1 MLFHLPGCCLC
12 AFIAIVS
19 AQAALAQPATPN
31 AGPTPTMA
39 EVSVS
44 SAGPVA
50 LAAEAGWSKIPE
62 YVAGATIYAKDAKG
76 GDLDLT
82 AKSDGIVLIAA
93 SWTYDGNESGGWYE
107 SRTAREQLALQGWI
121 ALDDLVWNEKDT
133 HTLFFRP
140 VKAGDKL
147 KFHTRKYNQPFVVEV
162 DPARLAA
169 LTERMRGAVALAA
182 KARPAAATKPTDKPM
197 TATAPSPARPA
208 EKPAVPAPAPVAS
221 TPVARGRDEIQV
233 AGTEQIVLASED
245 VWSPLPD
252 YLRGATLFQQA
263 SGNAID
269 LTATRDVPVVV
280 AVSWS
285 YDGNSSGGWY
295 PTRKTLPQLV
305 AAGWEPIGKIVQK
318 DKGDYTLL
326 RKSLKAGE
334 KVQFHTR
341 KHNPPVA
348 MLVASGQAKTLAAAA
363 KMQTLSNDLAAIRPA
378 AARPASARGSGV
390 VLRAHEPDRQ
400 DRFAQ
405 RGLLLRELVRQALLL
420 AAREEL
426 GLATRDD
433 ALRERGSG
441 GDYAGPLPVD
451 IIVHVEE
458 GGRVNVT
465 VFRLVGERQEILW
478 DKQFSPQG
486 DDLVLALATEAERLS
501 REELLAAL
509 KKAGYTGQAN
519 RTLEKGPLTA
529 DAAALLAEMHPLS
542 QFAAARALHQILHE
556 EGESPERLTAL
567 ARAYAN
573 LSVLTEHLWSPAH
586 KAYKA
591 RALLYAQRAATLWPK
606 SPAARAGRAYARA
619 LVGLH
624 QAALDDLAA
633 TKEIPG
639 ASEALRASE
648 ANLIEAF
655 CQFDLKKFDAPDLP
669 RGQAQLARVL
679 KLMAVERFSGTATIT
694 AAAERVLE
702 SVPDSDR
709 AIDALSE
716 VRQFSTRGR
725 AADLG
730 GERTVQG
737 LYRRLQAWDGLPRR
751 AEILV
756 SRAGGNDPAAE
767 RLLRLELIRA
777 LRAAGDLGADTS
789 EPSWQAVAAW
799 IEEVAFLQSVRQLE
813 FLANGLSV
821 PLDETHEALAPLLA
835 DHPYAPVL
843 ASLTDA
849 PGVRQARIAALP
861 AVLRPEEATEN
872 EDFLWSWLRNQGL
885 PQGQEQSSLAF
896 KHQDWIY
903 RDLLYNVRNSRE
915 LAWSKYAGHL
925 RRIAPHSPLTTA
937 STIRFDWAFAE
948 PQAAAW
954 EKQYQ
959 DSPQVQGALGRQY
972 LKLEKFDDAIRCLN
986 RWVALQPEYE
996 SYAYLA
1002 EAWTKKG
1009 DGAKFL
1015 ATWNE
1020 YLAREEDGL
1029 GHARA
1034 RTEVAEYLM
1043 SFAKWQEAW
1052 PYAEAA
1058 AGSGAEWAYQ
1068 CAVDCL
1074 TGLARF
1080 PEAERYAQASA
1091 ERYPETAP
1099 TWYFWCRRTG
1109 QGAAAAAS
1117 EHVRQTIADPGIEI
1131 NSWYHG
1137 VYLTL
1142 QREPEKALAV
1152 YRQQLAQQR
1161 IPIVAFQ
1168 GAMLAAE
1175 LKQNDVRDELLQ
1187 MAHQAAEQEGGYNAP
1202 HLADVAKLAQDAL
1215 ADPSK
1220 LPAIAKQLKE
1230 NVAKV
1235 NNPRLRGDAAYLAG
1249 KFLLLNGQEAGW
1261 DLLAIAVR
1269 APLSGPNSALA
1280 AVELRERKDAPQAKK

>member
-1 MLFHLPGCCLC
+1 MLLRTSRCCLC
-12 AFIAIVS
+12 ALIAIVS
-19 AQAALAQPATPN
+19 AQPALGQPPAQT
-31 AGPTPTMA
+31 AGQSPKMA

-44 SAGPVA
+44 SAGPLA
-50 LAAEAGWSKIPE
+50 LGAEAGWSKIPE
-62 YVAGATIYAKDAKG
+62 YLAGATIYAKDAKG
-76 GDLDLT
+76 GDLDLA

-107 SRTAREQLALQGWI
+107 TRTTREQLVLQGWI

-133 HTLFFRP
+133 HTLFFRS

-147 KFHTRKYNQPFVVEV
+147 KFHTRKYNQPFLVEV
-162 DPARLAA
+162 DAARFAA
-169 LTERMRGAVALAA
+169 LTERMRGAAVLAA
-182 KARPAAATKPTDKPM
+182 KGRAAAAPKTADKPM
-197 TATAPSPARPA
+197 TAAVPAPSPARPA
-208 EKPAVPAPAPVAS
+208 EKPAPA
-221 TPVARGRDEIQV
+221 ARGRDEIQV
-233 AGTEQIVLASED
+233 AGAEQITLASEE

-269 LTATRDVPVVV
+269 LTAVRDVQVVV
-280 AVSWS
+280 AVSWT
-285 YDGNSSGGWY
+285 YDGNQSGGWY

-305 AAGWEPIGKIVQK
+305 ASGWEPIGKIVQK

-348 MLVASGQAKTLAAAA
+348 MLASSGQAKALAAAA
-363 KMQTLSNDLAAIRPA
+363 KVQTLSNDLAGIRPA

-390 VLRAHEPDRQ
+390 ILRAHEPDRQ

-405 RGLLLRELVRQALLL
+405 RGLLLRELVRQAVLL

-441 GDYAGPLPVD
+441 GDYTGPLPVE

-465 VFRLVGERQEILW
+465 VFRLAGERQQILW

-486 DDLVLALATEAERLS
+486 DDLILALATEAERLS
-501 REELLAAL
+501 REDLLAAL
-509 KKAGYTGQAN
+509 KKVGASGQAN
-519 RTLEKGPLTA
+519 RTLEQGPPPA
-529 DAAALLAEMHPLS
+529 DVATLLAEMHPLP
-542 QFAAARALHQILHE
+542 QFAAARMLHESLHQQ
-556 EGESPERLTAL
+556 GESPERLAAL

-591 RALLYAQRAATLWPK
+591 RALLYAQRAVTRWPK
-606 SPAARAGRAYARA
+606 SAAARAGRAYALA

-624 QAALDDLAA
+624 QAALDDLAT
-633 TKEIPG
+633 TKGMPG
-639 ASEALRASE
+639 ASEALKAGE
-648 ANLIEAF
+648 ANLIDAF
-655 CQFDLKKFDAPDLP
+655 CQFDLAKLDSPDLP
-669 RGQAQLARVL
+669 RDQAQLARVL

-730 GERTVQG
+730 DERTVQG
-737 LYRRLQAWDGLPRR
+737 LYRRLLAWEELPRC
-751 AEILV
+751 AEALV
-756 SRAGGNDPAAE
+756 GRAGGDDPAAE
-767 RLLRLELIRA
+767 RLRRLELIRA
-777 LRAAGDLGADTS
+777 LRAAGDLGADAS

-799 IEEVAFLQSVRQLE
+799 IEEVAFVQSVRQLE

-821 PLDETHEALAPLLA
+821 SLDAAREALAPLLA

-849 PGVRQARIAALP
+849 PGERQARIAALP

-872 EDFLWSWLRNQGL
+872 EDFLWTWLRTHGL
-885 PQGQEQSSLAF
+885 PQGQEQTSLAF

-915 LAWSKYAGHL
+915 LAWTKYAGHL

-948 PQAAAW
+948 PKAAAW

-972 LKLEKFDDAIRCLN
+972 LKLEKLDDAIRCLN

-1002 EAWTKKG
+1002 EAWTIKG

-1020 YLAREEDGL
+1020 YLARRG
-1029 GHARA
+1029 
-1034 RTEVAEYLM
+1034 RTGPRQGAN
-1043 SFAKWQEAW
+1043 
-1052 PYAEAA
+1052 
-1058 AGSGAEWAYQ
+1058 GSGRVSNVL
-1068 CAVDCL
+1068 C
-1074 TGLARF
+1074 
-1080 PEAERYAQASA
+1080 
-1091 ERYPETAP
+1091 
-1099 TWYFWCRRTG
+1099 
-1109 QGAAAAAS
+1109 
-1117 EHVRQTIADPGIEI
+1117 
-1131 NSWYHG
+1131 
-1137 VYLTL
+1137 
-1142 QREPEKALAV
+1142 
-1152 YRQQLAQQR
+1152 
-1161 IPIVAFQ
+1161 
-1168 GAMLAAE
+1168 
-1175 LKQNDVRDELLQ
+1175 Q
-1187 MAHQAAEQEGGYNAP
+1187 MAGGF
-1202 HLADVAKLAQDAL
+1202 AL
-1215 ADPSK
+1215 CRSGCRQRGRVG
-1220 LPAIAKQLKE
+1220 LP
-1230 NVAKV
+1230 VCG
-1235 NNPRLRGDAAYLAG
+1235 RLPDGPGPVSRG
-1249 KFLLLNGQEAGW
+1249 
-1261 DLLAIAVR
+1261 R
-1269 APLSGPNSALA
+1269 ALCPGCG
-1280 AVELRERKDAPQAKK
+1280 